1 MMQFRLVGAYFSR
14 SSRLNINESHLMYQ
28 SNRSL
33 MMMPYF
39 LKYLAPILNH
49 LLVNLYIRVRFL
61 FIVERILV
69 EFSKKP
75 SRVEQQV
82 SKSNWNGFKLLY

>member
-61 FIVERILV
+61 FIVERGVNGIAV
-69 EFSKKP
+69 TSEF
-75 SRVEQQV
+75 RTI
-82 SKSNWNGFKLLY
+82 